1 MRRTIRL
8 ALGPNAHDVADDD
21 VGALALLISQ
31 HYRHRTEPVPT
42 FSDHALGGL
51 TAPLMAV
58 VGGKDA
64 MLDSYETERRLT
76 ANVRDASVHLLPE
89 AGHLLPDQTETV
101 LRFLRSPAARND

>member
-1 MRRTIRL
+1 MRRTIRF

-31 HYRHRTEPVPT
+31 HFRHRTEPVPT
-42 FSDHALGGL
+42 FSDDALGWI

-89 AGHLLPDQTETV
+89 SGHLLPDQTEGV
-101 LRFLRSPAARND
+101 LLFLCSPAARND